1 MQRKLKKIAIIL
13 IITSFWIF
21 PSLEIEERVTKR
33 RILYNPIEYRFIN
46 DYIIS
51 PSETFCQKIP
61 FIIIIVT
68 SYVGDIELRNI
79 LRRVMPQEELE
90 LMEAARIFLL
100 AEIPPNEK
108 NITQSLIEEEN
119 QKFHDILQGAF
130 TESYR
135 NLTIK
140 HLMGLQ
146 WVTTKCPDASYI
158 LKVDDDT
165 VFRFEKI
172 FDYLLKTADDEEE
185 DFIMGYMLNNTE
197 PKRNNTNRWYV
208 SLEEY
213 PNKEYPPYVSG
224 WYYVTTPP
232 VATKV
237 INEAMYHPYFWV
249 DDVLITG
256 ILIGALN
263 ITIIR
268 MPGEFFF
275 EYMLNVVIHANKED
289 WDIGAYN
296 YSHAIV
302 NLAKKSW

>member
-1 MQRKLKKIAIIL
+1 MQRKLKKIAILLSISFYL
-13 IITSFWIF
+13 SFWIYTN
-21 PSLEIEERVTKR
+21 LQIKRVTKR
-33 RILYNPIEYRFIN
+33 RLLYNPMEYRVIK

-51 PSETFCQKIP
+51 PPERFCQKSP

-68 SYVGDIELRNI
+68 SYVGNFELRNMF
-79 LRRVMPQEELE
+79 RRVMPQEKLKS
-90 LMEAARIFLL
+90 LHAARIFLL
-100 AEIPPNEK
+100 AEIPPKEK

-146 WVTTKCPDASYI
+146 WVTTKCPDATYI

-172 FDYLLKTADDEEE
+172 LNILLRTIDDE
-185 DFIMGYMLNNTE
+185 DFIMGYILNNTE
-197 PKRNNTNRWYV
+197 PKRDNKNRWYV

-213 PNKEYPPYVSG
+213 PNKEYPTYVSG
-224 WYYVTTPP
+224 WYYVTTPT
-232 VATKV
+232 VAAKL

-249 DDVLITG
+249 DDVLVTG

-263 ITIIR
+263 IRIIQ
-268 MPGEFFF
+268 MPGEFWF
-275 EYMLNVVIHANKED
+275 EYGLNIMIHTNRGV
-289 WDIGAYN
+289 WDIDAYN
-296 YSHAIV
+296 HSFAIV
-302 NLAKKSW
+302 NLAKRS

>member
-1 MQRKLKKIAIIL
+1 MQRKLKKIAIVLTISL
-13 IITSFWIF
+13 YLSFWIYT
-21 PSLEIEERVTKR
+21 SLEMKRVTKR
-33 RILYNPIEYRFIN
+33 RILHNPMEYRFIK
-46 DYIIS
+46 DYVIS
-51 PSETFCQKIP
+51 PSERFCQKSP
-61 FIIIIVT
+61 FVIIIVT
-68 SYVGDIELRNI
+68 SYVGNFELRNMF
-79 LRRVMPQEELE
+79 RRGMPQEKLE
-90 LMEAARIFLL
+90 SLHAARIFLL
-100 AEIPPNEK
+100 AEIPPKVK

-172 FDYLLKTADDEEE
+172 LNILLRTIDDD

-197 PKRNNTNRWYV
+197 PKRDNTNRWYV
-208 SLEEY
+208 SFEEY
-213 PNKEYPPYVSG
+213 PNTEYPTYVSG
-224 WYYVTTPP
+224 WYYVTTPT
-232 VATKV
+232 VATKL

-249 DDVLITG
+249 DDVLVTG

-263 ITIIR
+263 IR
-268 MPGEFFF
+268 MIQMPDEFWF
-275 EYMLNVVIHANKED
+275 EYGLNIMIQTNREVWGIEAFNQSYVIA
-289 WDIGAYN
+289 
-296 YSHAIV
+296 
-302 NLAKKSW
+302 NLAKRT